1 MRWPPHRHCGVL
13 CRARV
18 AIISVIVF
26 AASSAVATA
35 ESLAYVG
42 TWGADPAQCAL
53 AQDAEGA
60 PYVFGPNR
68 YDQHEAH
75 CAFKSISKP
84 PTPQTN
90 SWVVAAEC
98 LVEGDMQT
106 QDFTLIVEG
115 DTLTWA
121 DSSGALDLMRC
132 K

>member
-1 MRWPPHRHCGVL
+1 MRLPPAEFCYRTRRAGAALAIL
-13 CRARV
+13 CAV
-18 AIISVIVF
+18 SSPLASV
-26 AASSAVATA
+26 
-35 ESLAYVG
+35 ERPAYIG
-42 TWGADPAQCAL
+42 TWGSDPAQCAL
-53 AQDAEGA
+53 TQDAEGA
-60 PYVFGPNR
+60 PYVFAIDR

-98 LVEGDMQT
+98 SVEGDTQT

-115 DTLTWA
+115 DVLTWA

>member
-1 MRWPPHRHCGVL
+1 ML
-13 CRARV
+13 V
-18 AIISVIVF
+18 AISSPL
-26 AASSAVATA
+26 ASI
-35 ESLAYVG
+35 ESPPYVG
-42 TWGADPAQCAL
+42 TWGTDPAQCAL
-53 AQDAEGA
+53 TQDAEGA
-60 PYVFGPNR
+60 PYVFAIDR

-98 LVEGDMQT
+98 SVEGDTQT

-115 DTLTWA
+115 DVLTWA